1 MIEIR
6 QDSLKSKGGEDDDGG
21 LDGAGSTNASL
32 KGMTEEQWD
41 LKHTEWR
48 LIGSERAGKK
58 MVGLE

>member
-32 KGMTEEQWD
+32 KGMTEEQ
-41 LKHTEWR
+41 
-48 LIGSERAGKK
+48 
-58 MVGLE
+58 